1 MYKLEVVNGR
11 VGTMLK
17 KPDGTKF
24 HYELNKNVV
33 QHMINNGEL
42 VPSDERQDP
51 PGCYRGDAYI
61 GYAVRLRSLFDK
73 LHHRHRRS
81 EYACDGTVSELRQ
94 ICQ

>member
-42 VPSDERQDP
+42 VPSDESFYP
-51 PGCYRGDAYI
+51 ICINHEWYFRGKE
-61 GYAVRLRSLFDK
+61 VK
-73 LHHRHRRS
+73 K
-81 EYACDGTVSELRQ
+81 
-94 ICQ
+94 